1 MKVST
6 TSFLLASLY
15 GSTLAAPVGGDLG
28 GALESVTNTAGLGNV
43 APGNIV
49 PGNDLAK
56 GLTGAVGQP
65 GSIVG
70 RDAPIGGD
78 IIGDVLQPVTG
89 KDGLGNVIP
98 GNAIPGNIA
107 PVNDLTKGLTGAV
120 GQPGSIVGRDGEQKA
135 SVVLPNYNF
144 LATDHTADVNIK
156 ADATN
161 VHARNLDAKAKGIV
175 GQLAEA
181 DAKAKAQPFA
191 KPPADVNLD
200 AVIDTRNAEMTVESV
215 AHQTVDTVAEQTTGA
230 VADQTTGAVADQTTG
245 AVADQTT
252 GAAAEQTVDARNLD
266 ANAKGVVGQLV
277 DNDVHAKVHPFANSP
292 VDVNANAL
300 VDAHNVDAKPTGAVD
315 KVTDAVAS
323 GVTLADNIAE
333 PTGSVDS
340 ALQDTTGVDVTGG
353 KVLPTGNL

>member
-15 GSTLAAPVGGDLG
+15 GSALAAPVGGDLG

-200 AVIDTRNAEMTVESV
+200 AVIDTRHAEMTVESV
-215 AHQTVDTVAEQTTGA
+215 AHQTVDTVAE
-230 VADQTTGAVADQTTG
+230 QTTG